1 MARKQQKYKTL
12 GNGMRVMEVDVM
24 KDGWLFYGTFK
35 FTYNPCFIVR
45 EEELT
50 EAALRQFPTLKT
62 QKFTLA
68 W

>member
-1 MARKQQKYKTL
+1 MVRKQQKS
-12 GNGMRVMEVDVM
+12 NIDCGMRTMEVDVM
-24 KDGWLFYGTFK
+24 KDGWRYYGTFK
-35 FTYNPCFIVR
+35 FTFNPCFVVR

-50 EAALRQFPTLKT
+50 EAALKRFPTLKT

>member
-1 MARKQQKYKTL
+1 MAKKQQKYNID
-12 GNGMRVMEVDVM
+12 NGMRVMEVDVM
-24 KDGWLFYGTFK
+24 KDGWRYYGTFK
-35 FTYNPCFIVR
+35 FTYNPCFVVR
-45 EEELT
+45 DEELT